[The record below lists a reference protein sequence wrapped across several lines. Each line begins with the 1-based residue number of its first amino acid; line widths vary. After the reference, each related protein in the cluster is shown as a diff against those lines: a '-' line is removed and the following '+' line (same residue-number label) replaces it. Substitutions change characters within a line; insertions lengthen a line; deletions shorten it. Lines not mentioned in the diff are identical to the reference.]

1 MKNMCAILVQSTHLA
16 TGSHFHWW

>member
-1 MKNMCAILVQSTHLA
+1 MCAILVQSTHLA